1 MGGDDDPI
9 GNLMRSGINS
19 ASASASASVST
30 RGGFGAGAGAAGPS
44 APTRMNF
51 SESSNNRPIVNNEA
65 VNFPARPPAYQQIP
79 ITKMQSPS
87 PINKNSNDSE
97 LDNLLNEL
105 NGINSSSKGIK
116 KTKKGGGGIEL
127 SI

>member
-1 MGGDDDPI
+1 MQ
-9 GNLMRSGINS
+9 
-19 ASASASASVST
+19 
-30 RGGFGAGAGAAGPS
+30 GPS
-44 APTRMNF
+44 
-51 SESSNNRPIVNNEA
+51 S
-65 VNFPARPPAYQQIP
+65 
-79 ITKMQSPS
+79 
-87 PINKNSNDSE
+87 INKNSNDSE